1 MKPFIRVFG
10 WWLTPALIA
19 CGTTAL
25 AQDKPA
31 GYPVRPIR
39 IIIGV
44 AAGAG
49 ADMVARTTA
58 QILTERWNQNVV
70 VEPRPGGGG
79 VVASEYAS
87 RAAPDGYTLY
97 QNGYGILYQGATKRV
112 AFDVFKTFEPVV
124 RTTQQPY
131 ILLVHPAVPVKSF
144 KDIVALSASKPL
156 TYAGSAGP
164 GSTVHLGM
172 ERLASLSG
180 LKAKHVAYKGSAPA
194 LLALMG
200 GEINM
205 AATSVMSATSA
216 IRTGKVRGIASLGLK
231 RASSLPDLPTI
242 GEQGFPG
249 FSITNRY
256 DLWAPAKT
264 PLPILEA
271 VHRVVLDGMH
281 SPQVVQRLTAD
292 GSEPADRMTRAE
304 LKKTLVREYADLE
317 RSVKELNLQFR

>member
-1 MKPFIRVFG
+1 
-10 WWLTPALIA
+10 
-19 CGTTAL
+19 
-25 AQDKPA
+25 
-31 GYPVRPIR
+31 
-39 IIIGV
+39 
-44 AAGAG
+44 
-49 ADMVARTTA
+49 
-58 QILTERWNQNVV
+58 
-70 VEPRPGGGG
+70 
-79 VVASEYAS
+79 
-87 RAAPDGYTLY
+87 
-97 QNGYGILYQGATKRV
+97 
-112 AFDVFKTFEPVV
+112 
-124 RTTQQPY
+124 
-131 ILLVHPAVPVKSF
+131 
-144 KDIVALSASKPL
+144 
-156 TYAGSAGP
+156 
-164 GSTVHLGM
+164 
-172 ERLASLSG
+172 
-180 LKAKHVAYKGSAPA
+180 
-194 LLALMG
+194 MG

-216 IRTGKVRGIASLGLK
+216 IRTGKVRGVASLGLK

-304 LKKTLVREYADLE
+304 LKKALAREYAELE